1 MKFIVIGLGYFGST
15 LAVNLT
21 KQGHEVIGIDNNW
34 EKIEEF
40 KDSISHTMSMDT
52 TNERAVKTL
61 PLDDTDAVIVAIG
74 EDVSSSILTLAI
86 LKNLNVKR
94 IIGRIISTI
103 HKSIINQIGI
113 DEVIHPEE
121 EAAYSIISQLHL
133 DMALKVYEFDEFNA
147 LAEIYIPKKYVGR
160 SLESINAEE
169 RFDVKIVAVKVAPKK
184 SGFLSF
190 SSKEYVVDY
199 KFDRMTPLKEKDILI
214 IVGALPNLR
223 KLNEL

>member
-86 LKNLNVKR
+86 LKNLNAKR
-94 IIGRIISTI
+94 IIGRIISPI

-147 LAEIYIPKKYVGR
+147 LAEIYVPKKYIGH
-160 SLESINAEE
+160 SLDSINAEQ

-190 SSKEYVVDY
+190 SPKEYVVDY

>member
-15 LAVNLT
+15 LAVTLT

-34 EKIEEF
+34 DKIEEF
-40 KDSISHTMSMDT
+40 KDSITHTMSMDT

-94 IIGRIISTI
+94 IIGRIISPI

-133 DMALKVYEFDEFNA
+133 DMALKVYEFDEYNA
-147 LAEIYIPKKYVGR
+147 LAEIYVPKKYVGH
-160 SLESINAEE
+160 SLDSINVEE
-169 RFDVKIVAVKVAPKK
+169 RFGIKVVAVKVAPDK
-184 SGFLSF
+184 SGILKF
-190 SSKEYVVDY
+190 SSKDYIVDY

-214 IVGALPNLR
+214 VVGSLPNLR

>member
-15 LAVNLT
+15 LAVTLT

-34 EKIEEF
+34 DKIEEF
-40 KDSISHTMSMDT
+40 KDSITHTMSMDT

-94 IIGRIISTI
+94 IIGRIISPI

-133 DMALKVYEFDEFNA
+133 DMALKVYEFDEYNA
-147 LAEIYIPKKYVGR
+147 LAEIYVPKKYVGH
-160 SLESINAEE
+160 SLDSINAEE
-169 RFDVKIVAVKVAPKK
+169 RFGIKIVAVKVAPKK
-184 SGFLSF
+184 GGILNF
-190 SSKEYVVDY
+190 SPKDYVVDY
-199 KFDRMTPLKEKDILI
+199 KFDRMAPLKEKDILI
-214 IVGALPNLR
+214 IAGALPDLR

>member
-21 KQGHEVIGIDNNW
+21 KQGHEVIGIDNRW

-40 KDSISHTMSMDT
+40 KDSITYTMSMDT

-94 IIGRIISTI
+94 IIGRIISPI
-103 HKSIINQIGI
+103 HKTIINQIGI
-113 DEVIHPEE
+113 NEVIHPEE
-121 EAAYSIISQLHL
+121 EAAYSIISQLNL
-133 DMALKVYEFDEFNA
+133 DMALKVYEFDEYNA
-147 LAEIYIPKKYVGR
+147 LAEIYVPKKFIGH
-160 SLESINAEE
+160 SLDSINAEE
-169 RFDVKIVAVKVAPKK
+169 RFGIKIVAVKVAPKK
-184 SGFLSF
+184 TGILNF
-190 SSKEYVVDY
+190 SSNDYIVDY
-199 KFDRMTPLKEKDILI
+199 MFDRMTPLKEKDII
-214 IVGALPNLR
+214 IVAGTLPNLR

>member
-21 KQGHEVIGIDNNW
+21 KQGHEVIGIDNRW

-40 KDSISHTMSMDT
+40 KDSITYTMSMDT

-94 IIGRIISTI
+94 IIGRIISPI
-103 HKSIINQIGI
+103 HKTIINQIGI
-113 DEVIHPEE
+113 NEVIHPEE
-121 EAAYSIISQLHL
+121 EAAYSIISQLNL
-133 DMALKVYEFDEFNA
+133 DMALKVFEFDEYNA
-147 LAEIYIPKKYVGR
+147 LAEIYVPKKYIGH
-160 SLESINAEE
+160 SLDSINAEE
-169 RFDVKIVAVKVAPKK
+169 RFGIKIVAVKVAPKK
-184 SGFLSF
+184 TGILNF
-190 SSKEYVVDY
+190 SSKDYIVDY
-199 KFDRMTPLKEKDILI
+199 MFDRMAPLKEKDII
-214 IVGALPNLR
+214 IIAGTLPNLR
-223 KLNEL
+223 KFNEL